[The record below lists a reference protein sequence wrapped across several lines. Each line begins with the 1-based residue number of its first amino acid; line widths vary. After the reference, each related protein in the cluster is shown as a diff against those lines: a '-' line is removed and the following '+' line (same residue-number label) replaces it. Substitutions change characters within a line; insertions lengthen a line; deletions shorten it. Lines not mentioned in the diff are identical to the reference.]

1 MIYRIHIPTPPLSYF
16 IEHFFYYEG
25 HHVEHT
31 MEKFLPDGSMDLLI
45 DLTESPKKLFHN
57 EEGSSFTTYK
67 KSWISGMKTEYILID
82 ASVSSM
88 IGVHFRPGGSYPF
101 FDFPVYELNNMTV
114 EMDCLWNTEI
124 HSIREAILNER
135 EIDNKFQILEKFFM
149 LKGKN
154 KLEPNLFVSYAIDQL
169 QQSPHLWTIAQL
181 SDKIGITQKHLIS
194 LFKKHAGLSPK
205 SFARI
210 ARFQKV
216 IKEVETKRS
225 IEWTSVAYDCGYY
238 DQAHFIKEF
247 KAFSGINP
255 SAYLTQKGEYRNYL
269 AI

>member
-1 MIYRIHIPTPPLSYF
+1 MIYRIHIPPRPLSYF

-25 HHVEHT
+25 HHAGHK
-31 MEKFLPDGSMDLLI
+31 MEKFLPDGSMDMLI

-57 EEGSSFTTYK
+57 EEGSSYTTYK

-88 IGVHFRPGGSYPF
+88 IGIHFRPGGTYPF
-101 FDFPVYELNNMTV
+101 FNFPVCELNDLTI

-124 HSIREAILNER
+124 HSIRDAILSTPEV
-135 EIDNKFQILEKFFM
+135 ENKFSILEKYFL
-149 LKGKN
+149 LKGKH

-169 QQSPHLWTIAQL
+169 QQSPQLWTIGKL
-181 SDKIGITQKHLIS
+181 SDKIGITQKHLIN

-205 SFARI
+205 LFARI
-210 ARFQKV
+210 AKFQKV
-216 IKEVETKRS
+216 IKEVEAKRS

-247 KAFSGINP
+247 QAFSGINP
-255 SAYLTQKGEYRNYL
+255 SAYLTQRGEYMNYL
-269 AI
+269 TV